1 MLLLK
6 IQVERQITAAEAL
19 GGSYSGPAMTQQGTP
34 GYMQHYNGPK
44 FIATNVQQGLSDNRN
59 NTTYIDLG
67 SPCQNR
73 YIESFHSRFHGNC
86 LSRVMRLNLRE
97 ARVVIAR
104 WRQHQIEKDPV
115 IDCAISA
122 LRTLHKSK
130 YSTLTVL
137 IIGTQS
143 ESAYRLIGLI
153 VTG

>member
-1 MLLLK
+1 
-6 IQVERQITAAEAL
+6 
-19 GGSYSGPAMTQQGTP
+19 
-34 GYMQHYNGPK
+34 MQHYNGPK
-44 FIATNVQQGLSDNRN
+44 FIATNVQQGLNYKRN
-59 NTTYIDLG
+59 NTIYIDLG
-67 SPCQNR
+67 NPCQNR
-73 YIESFHSRFHGNC
+73 YIERFHSRFHDNC

-115 IDCAISA
+115 VDSAISA

>member
-19 GGSYSGPAMTQQGTP
+19 GGSYNGPAMTQQGTP

-59 NTTYIDLG
+59 NTIYIDLG

-97 ARVVIAR
+97 ARVVIAD
-104 WRQHQIEKDPV
+104 WRQQYNRERPHSRLGYLSPEDFIQTKI
-115 IDCAISA
+115 
-122 LRTLHKSK
+122 
-130 YSTLTVL
+130 LTP
-137 IIGTQS
+137 
-143 ESAYRLIGLI
+143 
-153 VTG
+153 